1 MLFNLNFLFH
11 AKKVK
16 TVPWQFYHY
25 CLNGASLSHTY
36 REDRWE
42 KLLKMLDVL
51 NNKNNYSDIKEL
63 ELRLA
68 RTAIF
73 YSMAAIGNAIRRPN
87 TTRAQILDEI
97 HEIANNKKLLSY
109 ISDYPVFKLPLK
121 WLIYTIALKLKMSSV
136 LYKLLGGKRNI

>member
-1 MLFNLNFLFH
+1 MAILSLLFEWSLFI
-11 AKKVK
+11 
-16 TVPWQFYHY
+16 TY
-25 CLNGASLSHTY
+25 TY

-73 YSMAAIGNAIRRPN
+73 YSMAAIGNVIRRPN

-121 WLIYTIALKLKMSSV
+121 WLI
-136 LYKLLGGKRNI
+136 LYNRFKIENEFCFI